1 LLLLLLLGDFLFFVP
16 PVLSFLLV
24 VVVVSIVLVLAT
36 RSFLA
41 ARSSLSRFIP
51 LNFSIFSVLFLFASR
66 KVSSANLLMA
76 LFVVVVVVVVA
87 SSSSLL
93 LRFFFFGVALDD
105 DDGVLL
111 FIRRTFIFVVRS
123 TRERLGHAKAR
134 ARFCGAESEN
144 FFPISFVREKLQ
156 RFSFPGDENMRYLPI
171 K

>member
-1 LLLLLLLGDFLFFVP
+1 MP

-41 ARSSLSRFIP
+41 ARSSLSRFIL

-87 SSSSLL
+87 SSSSSSSLL
-93 LRFFFFGVALDD
+93 LRLFFFGVALDD

-111 FIRRTFIFVVRS
+111 FIRRTFISFVVRS
-123 TRERLGHAKAR
+123 TREQRRTREGAR
-134 ARFCGAESEN
+134 ALLEQSEN

>member
-1 LLLLLLLGDFLFFVP
+1 LLLLLLGDFLFFVP

-111 FIRRTFIFVVRS
+111 FRRTFIFVVRS

>member
-1 LLLLLLLGDFLFFVP
+1 MP

-41 ARSSLSRFIP
+41 ARSSLSRFIL

-93 LRFFFFGVALDD
+93 LRFFFGVALDD

-111 FIRRTFIFVVRS
+111 FRRTFISFVVRS
-123 TRERLGHAKAR
+123 TREQRRTREGAR
-134 ARFCGAESEN
+134 ALLEQSEN

>member
-1 LLLLLLLGDFLFFVP
+1 VP

-41 ARSSLSRFIP
+41 ARSSLSRFIL

-93 LRFFFFGVALDD
+93 LRFFFGVALD

-111 FIRRTFIFVVRS
+111 FRRTFISFVVRHES
-123 TRERLGHAKAR
+123 VGARRRAR
-134 ARFCGAESEN
+134 AFGAESEN
-144 FFPISFVREKLQ
+144 SLRTFFQFRSLEKSSLQ
-156 RFSFPGDENMRYLPI
+156 LFSFPGDENMRYLPI

>member
-1 LLLLLLLGDFLFFVP
+1 MP

-87 SSSSLL
+87 SSSSSSSLL
-93 LRFFFFGVALDD
+93 LRLFFFGVALDD

-111 FIRRTFIFVVRS
+111 FIRRTFISFVVRS
-123 TRERLGHAKAR
+123 TREQRRTREGAR
-134 ARFCGAESEN
+134 ALLEQSEN

>member
-1 LLLLLLLGDFLFFVP
+1 
-16 PVLSFLLV
+16 
-24 VVVVSIVLVLAT
+24 
-36 RSFLA
+36 
-41 ARSSLSRFIP
+41 
-51 LNFSIFSVLFLFASR
+51 
-66 KVSSANLLMA
+66 MA

-93 LRFFFFGVALDD
+93 LRFFFGVALD

-111 FIRRTFIFVVRS
+111 FRRTFISFVVRS
-123 TRERLGHAKAR
+123 TREQRRTREGAR
-134 ARFCGAESEN
+134 ALLEQSEN